1 MPDIHVA
8 KMTCEAM
15 GAHSCGTVTGLQQNR
30 SQPAGAPIE
39 KSPGIPG
46 LSLSNRIGVVVGVD
60 YQYFAITGPP
70 GLNLKLNPTLATLMV
85 CLISLGAITSEPANA
100 FDLVPKP

>member
-8 KMTCEAM
+8 KMTCEAV
-15 GAHSCGTVTGLQQNR
+15 GAHCCGTVTGLQLNR
-30 SQPAGAPIE
+30 GQPAGTPMQ
-39 KSPGIPG
+39 KSPGVPG
-46 LSLSNRIGVVVGVD
+46 LSLSNRIGVAGVD
-60 YQYFAITGPP
+60 YQYFAVTGPP